1 MNLLQT
7 IIILLLYYSCVMFS
21 LLLLRVLY
29 FPFYSEVSLDS
40 KLEHIKKKIPKYFL
54 KHIVSDGQIELI
66 LKHKCTFI

>member
-1 MNLLQT
+1 
-7 IIILLLYYSCVMFS
+7 MFS